1 MALPSITFIEG
12 QGGLGRPLPNNDHIS
27 GLLIYTGASL
37 PSGFTASTAKALYST
52 DDAIAAGIKND
63 YSDATAATAKY
74 AVTGAGNQGD
84 TFKLTVNELTPAS
97 GVTRTTTL
105 CYFAIA
111 AASTSTIT
119 TAQEI
124 VAAINTGTSTHGY
137 TASYASTGLVNI
149 TAPKAQGAFLNSGNP
164 LTVTI
169 TTSGGSLAGT
179 LTQFGG
185 SGMTAGVASNQIQ
198 WYYQISEFFR
208 MQPKG
213 KLWVGFFAVPVGS
226 YTFSEI
232 TTMQNTTQGEIR
244 QVGVLKD
251 SASAWSTGDLTLID
265 TICETNKSTFQPLQ
279 ALYAANLQATTDIT
293 TISDLTSLTA
303 KNVQTVIGQDGGA
316 WGNFI
321 YQSLG
326 SGKKSITCLGAQ
338 LGAVALRK
346 VSESIAW
353 VEKTNLSNGV
363 ELETPAFCNGQLV
376 SALSSSAL
384 ESINTKR
391 YVFLKKFRGYA
402 GTFFNDSHMAIIQT
416 SDYAYME
423 NNRTICKA
431 ERLLY
436 TSYVPVLNSPIQF
449 NANGTLTDVTVA
461 YFENIGN
468 AALDQMVRDSELSAK
483 SVTVNPVQNVLSTST
498 LIITV
503 VLVINGVARQIQIP
517 IGFKP
522 SIA

>member
-27 GLLIYTGASL
+27 GLLIYTGATV

-63 YSDATAATAKY
+63 YSDATAATGKY
-74 AVTGAGNQGD
+74 TVSTAGATGD
-84 TFKLTVNELTPAS
+84 TFTLTVAELTPYTGA
-97 GVTRTTTL
+97 TRTTTL
-105 CYFAIA
+105 CSFTLTTASPTTTTTAAEIA
-111 AASTSTIT
+111 AA
-119 TAQEI
+119 
-124 VAAINTGTSTHGY
+124 INVGTSTHGY
-137 TASYASTGLVNI
+137 TASAALAVCTI
-149 TAPKAQGAFLNSGNP
+149 TAPKSLGAYLNSGTP
-164 LTVTI
+164 LVATI
-169 TTSGGSLAGT
+169 SGAIVGT
-179 LTQFGG
+179 IVQFGG
-185 SGMTAGVASNQIQ
+185 LGMVAGVASNQVQ
-198 WYYQISEFFR
+198 WYYHISEFFR
-208 MQPKG
+208 LQPKG
-213 KLWVGFFAVPVGS
+213 KLWVGFFAVPGT

-232 TTMQNTTQGEIR
+232 TTMQNTTSGEIR
-244 QVGVLKD
+244 QVGILKD
-251 SASAWSTGDLTLID
+251 SASAWASGDLTTIN
-265 TICETNKSTFQPLQ
+265 TICETNKSNFQPLQ

-293 TISDLTSLTA
+293 TIGDLTGLTA
-303 KNVQTVIGQDGGA
+303 KNVQTVIGQDGGGL
-316 WGNFI
+316 GNFI

-353 VEKTNLSNGV
+353 VEKTNLSNGT

-376 SALSSSAL
+376 SALSNNAL
-384 ESINTKR
+384 EAINTKR
-391 YVFLKKFRGYA
+391 HIFLKKFRGYA

-436 TSYVPVLNSPIQF
+436 ASYVPVLNSPIQF
-449 NANGTLTDVTVA
+449 NSNGTLTDTTVA
-461 YFENIGN
+461 YFENIGS

-483 SVTVNPVQNVLSTST
+483 SVTVNPVQNVLATST

>member
-12 QGGLGRPLPNNDHIS
+12 QGGLGRPLANNDHIS
-27 GLLIYTGASL
+27 GLLIYTGATL
-37 PSGFTASTAKALYST
+37 PSGFTASTAKAIYST

-63 YSDATAATAKY
+63 YSDATAATGKY
-74 AVTGAGNQGD
+74 TVTTAGALGD
-84 TFKLTVNELTPAS
+84 SFKLTVAELTPYTGA
-97 GVTRTTTL
+97 TRTTTL
-105 CYFAIA
+105 CNF
-111 AASTSTIT
+111 TLT
-119 TAQEI
+119 TAVPTVTTTAAEI
-124 VAAINTGTSTHGY
+124 AAAINTGTSTHGY
-137 TASYASTGLVNI
+137 TASSALGVCTI
-149 TAPKAQGAFLNSGNP
+149 TAPKAQGAFLNSGSP
-164 LTVTI
+164 LTATA
-169 TTSGGSLAGT
+169 GGAIVGT
-179 LTQFGG
+179 LVQFGG
-185 SGMTAGVASNQIQ
+185 TGMVAGVASNQVQ
-198 WYYQISEFFR
+198 WYYHISEFFR
-208 MQPKG
+208 IQPKG
-213 KLWVGFFAVPVGS
+213 KLWVGFFAVPGT

-232 TTMQNTTQGEIR
+232 STMQDTTAGEIR
-244 QVGVLKD
+244 QIGILKD
-251 SASAWSTGDLTLID
+251 SASAWASADLTAIN
-265 TICETNKSTFQPLQ
+265 TICETNKSNFQPLQ

-293 TISDLTSLTA
+293 TISDLTGLTA

-316 WGNFI
+316 LGNFI

-353 VEKTNLSNGV
+353 VEKTNLSNGT

-376 SALSSSAL
+376 SALSANAL
-384 ESINTKR
+384 EAINTKR

-431 ERLLY
+431 ERILY

-449 NANGTLTDVTVA
+449 NANGTLTDTTVA
-461 YFENIGN
+461 YFENIGSG
-468 AALDQMVRDSELSAK
+468 ALDQMVRDGELSAK
-483 SVTVNPVQNVLSTST
+483 SVTVNPVQNVLATST

>member
-27 GLLIYTGASL
+27 GLLIYTGATL

-63 YSDATAATAKY
+63 FSDATAATAKY
-74 AVTGAGNQGD
+74 AVTLSGSQGD
-84 TFKLTVNELTPAS
+84 NVTITVAELTPYT

-105 CYFAIA
+105 CNFNQALAIN
-111 AASTSTIT
+111 STIT
-119 TAQEI
+119 LAGEI
-124 VAAINTGTSTHGY
+124 VAAINAATSTHGY

-149 TAPKAQGAFLNSGNP
+149 TAPKAQGAFLNSGSP
-164 LTVTI
+164 LTVS
-169 TTSGGSLAGT
+169 TSGSIGGT
-179 LTQFGG
+179 ITQFGG
-185 SGMTAGVASNQIQ
+185 SGMVAGVTSNQVQ

-208 MQPKG
+208 LQPKG
-213 KLWVGFFAVPVGS
+213 KLWVGFFAVPGT
-226 YTFSEI
+226 YTFTEI
-232 TTMQNTTQGEIR
+232 TTMQNTTSGEIR
-244 QVGVLKD
+244 QVGILKD
-251 SASAWSTGDLTLID
+251 SASAWASGDLTTIN
-265 TICETNKSTFQPLQ
+265 TICETNKSNFQPLQ

-293 TISDLTSLTA
+293 TIGDLTGLTA
-303 KNVQTVIGQDGGA
+303 KNVQTVIGQDGGGL
-316 WGNFI
+316 GNFI

-353 VEKTNLSNGV
+353 VEKTNLSNGS

-376 SALSSSAL
+376 TALSNNAL
-384 ESINTKR
+384 EAINTKR
-391 YVFLKKFRGYA
+391 HIFLKKFRGYA

-436 TSYVPVLNSPIQF
+436 ASYVPVLNSPIQF
-449 NANGTLTDVTVA
+449 KSDGTLTDTTVA
-461 YFENIGN
+461 YFENIGS

-483 SVTVNPVQNVLSTST
+483 SVTVNPVQNVLATST

>member
-63 YSDATAATAKY
+63 FSDATAATGKY
-74 AVTGAGNQGD
+74 TVTTAGATGD
-84 TFKLTVNELTPAS
+84 TFKLTVAELTPSTGAA
-97 GVTRTTTL
+97 RTTTL
-105 CYFAIA
+105 CNF
-111 AASTSTIT
+111 TLT
-119 TAQEI
+119 TASPTTTTTAAEI
-124 VAAINTGTSTHGY
+124 AAAINTGTSTHGY
-137 TASYASTGLVNI
+137 TASAALAICTI
-149 TAPKAQGAFLNSGNP
+149 TAPKAQGAYLNSGTP
-164 LTVTI
+164 LVATI
-169 TTSGGSLAGT
+169 TGAIVGT
-179 LTQFGG
+179 IVQFGG

-251 SASAWSTGDLTLID
+251 SASAWASADLTLID

-316 WGNFI
+316 LGNFI

-391 YVFLKKFRGYA
+391 HVFLKKFRGYA

>member
-12 QGGLGRPLPNNDHIS
+12 QGGLGRPLANNDHIS
-27 GLLIYTGASL
+27 GLLIYTGATL
-37 PSGFTASTAKALYST
+37 PSGFTASTAKAIYST

-63 YSDATAATAKY
+63 YSDATAATGKY
-74 AVTGAGNQGD
+74 TVSTAGATGD
-84 TFKLTVNELTPAS
+84 TFTLTVAELTPYTGA
-97 GVTRTTTL
+97 TRTTTL
-105 CYFAIA
+105 CSFTLTTASPTTTTTAAEIA
-111 AASTSTIT
+111 AA
-119 TAQEI
+119 
-124 VAAINTGTSTHGY
+124 INAGSSTHGY
-137 TASYASTGLVNI
+137 TASAALAVCTI
-149 TAPKAQGAFLNSGNP
+149 TAPKSQGAYLNSGTP
-164 LTVTI
+164 LVATI
-169 TTSGGSLAGT
+169 VGT
-179 LTQFGG
+179 IVGTIVQFGG
-185 SGMTAGVASNQIQ
+185 SGMTAGVASNQVQ
-198 WYYQISEFFR
+198 WYYHISEFFR
-208 MQPKG
+208 LQPKG
-213 KLWVGFFAVPVGS
+213 KLWVGFFTVPGT

-232 TTMQNTTQGEIR
+232 TTMQNTTAGEIR
-244 QVGVLKD
+244 QIGILKD
-251 SASAWSTGDLTLID
+251 SASAWASTDLTAIN
-265 TICETNKSTFQPLQ
+265 TICETNKSNFQPLQ

-293 TISDLTSLTA
+293 TIGDLASLTA
-303 KNVQTVIGQDGGA
+303 KNVQTVIGQDGGGL
-316 WGNFI
+316 GNFI

-353 VEKTNLSNGV
+353 VEKTNLSNGS

-376 SALSSSAL
+376 SALSNSAL
-384 ESINTKR
+384 EAINTKR
-391 YVFLKKFRGYA
+391 HIFLKKFRGYA

-436 TSYVPVLNSPIQF
+436 ASYVPVLNSPIQF
-449 NANGTLTDVTVA
+449 NSNGTLTDTTVA
-461 YFENIGN
+461 YFENIGS

-483 SVTVNPVQNVLSTST
+483 SVTVNPVQNVLATST

>member
-63 YSDATAATAKY
+63 FSDATAATAKY
-74 AVTGAGNQGD
+74 TVSTAAATGD
-84 TFKLTVNELTPAS
+84 TFKLTVAELTPSTGAA
-97 GVTRTTTL
+97 RTTTL
-105 CYFAIA
+105 CNFTIANASPTIAI
-111 AASTSTIT
+111 

-137 TASYASTGLVNI
+137 TASYAATGIVNI
-149 TAPKAQGAFLNSGNP
+149 TAPKAQGAYLNSGTP
-164 LTVTI
+164 LVATI
-169 TTSGGSLAGT
+169 TGAIVGT
-179 LTQFGG
+179 FVQFGG
-185 SGMTAGVASNQIQ
+185 SGMTAGVTSNQIQ

-251 SASAWSTGDLTLID
+251 SASAWASADLTLID